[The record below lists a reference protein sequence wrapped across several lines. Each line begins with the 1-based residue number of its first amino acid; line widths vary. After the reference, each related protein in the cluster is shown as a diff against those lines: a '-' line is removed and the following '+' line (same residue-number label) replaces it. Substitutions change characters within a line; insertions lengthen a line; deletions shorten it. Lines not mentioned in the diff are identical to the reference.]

1 MIIKMKIAKAKL
13 KQIIKEELG
22 KVTEGGLATN
32 KAAMLFVDKID
43 HTFRRAKEPAT
54 VEKMARY
61 YDEMVAMAVERA
73 PLDTSAPLEIADA
86 LGLDRES
93 AYWSWARHHLQHLV
107 GLPPINI
114 ESLPPSS
121 EFVSAALERIASK
134 EAERSQRQKDQP
146 SREPYDG
153 ASAYYEKYGTR
164 GEF

>member
-1 MIIKMKIAKAKL
+1 MKITKSQL
-13 KQIIKEELG
+13 KQIVKEELG
-22 KVTEGGLATN
+22 GVLSEARTADRFLDMISN
-32 KAAMLFVDKID
+32 V
-43 HTFRRAKEPAT
+43 FRRAKNRAT
-54 VEKMARY
+54 VENMSRY
-61 YDEMVAMAVERA
+61 YDEMVAMAADRA
-73 PLDTSAPLEIADA
+73 PFGTEGPLEIADA